1 MRRGLYRLVKGRN
14 LHTMLVFL
22 PQSLKAESYQSV
34 VIDASG
40 QIVEPYAVR
49 TIPELI
55 LLQAHF
61 FVYYVLPSTL
71 VSFYRLTLPALPA
84 KKAAIV
90 FAFRAALASTP
101 RSHTL
106 YHYEEALKLTDVV
119 MDELF

>member
-1 MRRGLYRLVKGRN
+1 
-14 LHTMLVFL
+14 MLVFL

-84 KKAAIV
+84 KKAAIAV

-106 YHYEEALKLTDVV
+106 LITTKKR
-119 MDELF
+119 